1 MGFSGVSAGATL
13 FVGRVGLLDRLTR
26 PADGGVLHAE
36 NVVGGSGMGKS
47 SLLRHLARRVTAQG
61 NAAVCL
67 LDLEVFQAT
76 LATRQSGVVE
86 RVAPNKDLKT
96 LERLARAAI
105 EQASPEALSRLDAVV
120 HRVWTPFQSLEI
132 TNTLVARK
140 QSEVSDVHQ
149 VAQVKLSAG
158 ALELAQVEMAQA
170 AAEALTDEV
179 AAILSEVVASRALLL
194 LVDNVDVV
202 ADSQLAAWLADTLTK
217 LRGGVVVLTQ
227 QPGRGLDLPDGVSE
241 QVRIPP
247 LTVAE
252 VALYLEARQVGLEG
266 DADLAQLVHQCSGG
280 IPVGVCLLTDLLADP
295 RVALRA
301 EDLRD
306 RLVGVQV
313 DPEGR
318 IARVVAEMVERLE
331 RQHVG
336 LALRVASLTPEC
348 DVSLL
353 TKLLEAAGAT
363 DVNVPEVM
371 AEVEAFSFT
380 EEYEGP
386 DHTWYVSVH
395 PFVARGLAQSF
406 RRHHDEG
413 LVRRLHAIAAE
424 HHFATIVRGTNYGEK
439 FLYEDPVAQATLR
452 KWLYH
457 LGRADPGR
465 RAFCCITSIF
475 LDAFWWW
482 GSYVHLDFC
491 DSLLADVRRVA
502 AESDDRGLAT
512 LVGALGRFNDL
523 YPYRANL
530 RRSYDHRYPSGVDW
544 EGVRDALLQVGDLC
558 GLDVESRDPSAE
570 ERKLRA
576 LYEIFMA
583 HTYRYAAEER
593 VRDPYEA
600 MSCYERAE
608 AHLSSLGEEWDRA
621 WVIFERAD
629 VLLEA
634 GDAGASMIEAATA
647 ARVLAAATEGGE
659 PDEELI
665 ANLHRLR
672 ADCAWAHHEQAT
684 AMFESGRAVLHAYL
698 FHRIGGPPDDYTMQY
713 YYEQQGRALDRLM
726 VIARDDIGAALDAA
740 EVLVSAVPEGVP
752 WPRPDRESLV
762 PLLYVRS
769 LPVLADALFKRGPTV
784 DELGVD
790 DSPFLTELRRVHHA
804 LRGRVRDDLTVS
816 DASRSADGPSRS

>member
-1 MGFSGVSAGATL
+1 MGFSGVPDGDAV
-13 FVGRVGLLDRLTR
+13 FVGRAGLLDRLSR
-26 PADGGVLHAE
+26 PLGGGVLRAE

-47 SLLRHLARRVTAQG
+47 SLLRHLAHRVAVDEST
-61 NAAVCL
+61 AVCL
-67 LDLEVFQAT
+67 LDLDVFRSSFA
-76 LATRQSGVVE
+76 AHHSGEAE

-96 LERLARAAI
+96 LERLARAAV
-105 EQASPEALSRLDAVV
+105 EQTSPAALTRLDAVV

-132 TNTLVARK
+132 NNTLVARK
-140 QSEVSDVHQ
+140 ESEVSDVRQ
-149 VAQVKLSAG
+149 IAQVKLSAG
-158 ALELAQVEMAQA
+158 ALELAHVEMARA

-179 AAILSEVVASRALLL
+179 AAILNEVMKSRALLV

-202 ADSQLAAWLADTLTK
+202 ADSQLASWLGDTFTK
-217 LRGGVVVLTQ
+217 LRGAVVVLTQ
-227 QPGRGLDLPDGVSE
+227 QPGEGLDLPDGVRE
-241 QVRIPP
+241 QVRLPP
-247 LTVAE
+247 LTVPE
-252 VALYLEARQVGLEG
+252 VALYLEARQVPPGEDG
-266 DADLAQLVHQCSGG
+266 DLAQLVHQCSGG

-306 RLVGVQV
+306 RLVGAQV

-331 RQHVG
+331 RRHVG

-348 DVSLL
+348 DASLL
-353 TKLLEAAGAT
+353 AKLLEAAGASEV
-363 DVNVPEVM
+363 DVPQVM

-406 RRHHDEG
+406 RRHYDEG
-413 LVRRLHAIAAE
+413 LVRRLHEVAAE
-424 HHFATIVRGTNYGEK
+424 HHYAKIVTGSDYGEK
-439 FLYEDPVAQATLR
+439 FVYEDPVAQATLR

-457 LGRADPGR
+457 LGHADPGR
-465 RAFCCITSIF
+465 RSFGCITSIY

-502 AESDDRGLAT
+502 TESDDRGLKT
-512 LVGALGRFNDL
+512 LADALGRFNDR

-530 RRSYDHRYPSGVDW
+530 RRSFDHRYPSGVDW

-558 GLDVESRDPSAE
+558 GLDVLSREPLAE
-570 ERKLRA
+570 DRKLLA
-576 LYEIFMA
+576 LHEIFLA
-583 HTYRYAAEER
+583 HTYRYAAEEG
-593 VRDPYEA
+593 VRDLGQA
-600 MSCYERAE
+600 KSCYERAA
-608 AHLSSLGEEWDRA
+608 AHLEALGEDWDRA
-621 WVIFERAD
+621 WVVFEHAD
-629 VLLEA
+629 VLMEA
-634 GDAGASMIEAATA
+634 GDEDGAMVGAAKA
-647 ARVLAAATEGGE
+647 ARILVPATEGSE

-672 ADCAWAHHEQAT
+672 ADCAWARHEWREAIY
-684 AMFESGRAVLHAYL
+684 ESGRAVLHAYL

-726 VIARDDIGAALDAA
+726 AIARDDTDAALDAA
-740 EVLVSAVPEGVP
+740 EVLSEAVPEGVP
-752 WPRPDRESLV
+752 WPRPEREMLG
-762 PLLYVRS
+762 PLLYMRS
-769 LPVLADALFKRGPTV
+769 IPVLANALFPRGPTV
-784 DELGVD
+784 EELGIN
-790 DSPFLTELRRVHHA
+790 DSSFLTELRRVHHA
-804 LRGRVRDDLTVS
+804 LRGRIRDDLTSTVS
-816 DASRSADGPSRS
+816 SRNADGPSRW